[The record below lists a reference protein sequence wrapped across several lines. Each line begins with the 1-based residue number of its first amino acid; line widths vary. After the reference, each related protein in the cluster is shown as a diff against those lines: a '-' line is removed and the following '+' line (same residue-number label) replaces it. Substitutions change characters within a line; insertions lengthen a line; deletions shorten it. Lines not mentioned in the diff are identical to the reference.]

1 MRPGIL
7 SRANPPARLMAGLAL
22 VALLVA
28 VFVTALSACGSTAS
42 GGEIGSTPGKM
53 APPFSGVTLDGDIV
67 TMEDYRGRPLF
78 LVYMTSG

>member
-1 MRPGIL
+1 VVPSRRRRSL
-7 SRANPPARLMAGLAL
+7 SLTGLVSL
-22 VALLVA
+22 VLLVA
-28 VFVTALSACGSTAS
+28 VLATALAACGSAAS
-42 GGEIGSTPGKM
+42 GGEVGSTPGKM